1 MDPPPTPRRRPLSA
15 YYAPPSS
22 PSASSHVE
30 RTRSPPPSPS
40 SHRVQQQQ
48 RGTGRPAHQ
57 SHRSTSSLSSLAQL
71 NLGGPLP
78 LGAHAPP
85 ASATL
90 ASSPSLSRATSGWDA
105 ADYSSLRRSNSI
117 LTSSATPWGERTH
130 FGAAGGGGGA
140 AGGGGGGGAC
150 GVAQGGQAHGG
161 ALDGVRSF
169 EQVQERTFVR
179 W

>member
-105 ADYSSLRRSNSI
+105 AEYSSLRRSNSI

-140 AGGGGGGGAC
+140 AGGGGGGGAY

-161 ALDGVRSF
+161 ALDGARSF